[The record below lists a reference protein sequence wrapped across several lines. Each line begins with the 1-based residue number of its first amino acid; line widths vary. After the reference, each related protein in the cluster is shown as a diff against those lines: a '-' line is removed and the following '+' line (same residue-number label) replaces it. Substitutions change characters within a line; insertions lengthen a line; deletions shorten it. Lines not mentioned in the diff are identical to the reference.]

1 MRIIKQFHRVP
12 YILLVWFL
20 IHCWEQYFA
29 YREFNLPIACA
40 VFTILVG
47 FSVYKFSIGKFIEKK
62 LGKHID
68 KLDRRYI
75 VGDDAIYYTGI
86 HAKIISLGPLFV
98 ITVISYIIIQSLA
111 NCISI
116 LSFISIV
123 SKEVVLLPG
132 QVHEVIG
139 LIQQTLRK

>member
-1 MRIIKQFHRVP
+1 MRMIKQFHRIP

-20 IHCWEQYFA
+20 IYCWEQYFT
-29 YREFNLPIACA
+29 YREFNLPIAFS
-40 VFTILVG
+40 VIVIFFG
-47 FSVYKFSIGKFIEKK
+47 FSDYKFSIGKFIEKK

-86 HAKIISLGPLFV
+86 HAKVISLGPLFA
-98 ITVISYIIIQSLA
+98 ITLISYIIIQSLA

-123 SKEVVLLPG
+123 AKEVVLLPG
-132 QVHEVIG
+132 QVHEAIV
-139 LIQQTLRK
+139 LIQEALGK